1 MRFSIIYEYLIFIK
15 SIYDFTMEIINIL
28 LGMALVVSLGANMQG
43 AKKGLKTSLTKVTEK
58 PRTYLQS
65 VPTTISAVILILIIL
80 GIFGVGSF
88 NEYILTDYLYL
99 RVAGLIMFAFFSWLQ
114 VFSYKSL
121 KENYAQEILIQ
132 KNHNL
137 VTKGI
142 YRFIRHPQYL
152 GQILSDLGAGIALL
166 NFIVVPA
173 VVLIEAPLFI
183 LRAMKEEELLEK
195 HFGGEFLSY
204 KKRSG
209 FFIPFIG

>member
-1 MRFSIIYEYLIFIK
+1 
-15 SIYDFTMEIINIL
+15 MEIINIL

-43 AKKGLKTSLTKVTEK
+43 AKKGLKTSLTKVADK

-65 VPTTISAVILILIIL
+65 VPTTVSAIILIFVIL
-80 GIFGVGSF
+80 GIFGIGSF
-88 NEYILTDYLYL
+88 NAKILQEYLYL
-99 RVAGLIMFAFFSWLQ
+99 RVAGLIMFAFFSWMQ

-121 KENYAQEILIQ
+121 KENYAQEILIH

-173 VVLIEAPLFI
+173 VILIEAPLFI
-183 LRAMKEEELLEK
+183 LRALKEEELLRK
-195 HFGGEFLSY
+195 HFDEEYKSY

>member
-1 MRFSIIYEYLIFIK
+1 
-15 SIYDFTMEIINIL
+15 MEILNIL
-28 LGMALVVSLGANMQG
+28 LGMTLVVSLGANMQG
-43 AKKGLKTSLTKVTEK
+43 AKKGLKTSLTKVAEK
-58 PRTYLQS
+58 PHTYLQS
-65 VPTTISAVILILIIL
+65 VPTTVSAVILIFIIL

-88 NEYILTDYLYL
+88 NEKILSDYLYL
-99 RVAGLIMFAFFSWLQ
+99 RISGLIMFAVFSWLQ

-137 VTKGI
+137 VTNGI

-152 GQILSDLGAGIALL
+152 GQILSDLGAGIALM
-166 NFIVVPA
+166 NFIVLPA
-173 VVLIEAPLFI
+173 VILIEAPLFI
-183 LRAMKEEELLEK
+183 LRAKKEEELLQK
-195 HFGGEFLSY
+195 HFDDEFVNY